1 GFVLRT
7 VYPEVPPKVE
17 YSLTPR
23 GQTLKPV
30 IMALKVWGDENM
42 KFRQDIET
50 CAGESGMLSTVIQPS
65 PATKSHS

>member
-1 GFVLRT
+1 
-7 VYPEVPPKVE
+7 E